1 MRWEDV
7 YKGARLDCVVAEKEY
22 VTMKFVSVL
31 MATLLCATAAQAQQ
45 AIAPNPPALPSYIMG
60 PNWFPTVFKPYQQ
73 TSIRPLVMENSPR
86 LHDLIRND
94 KLRLSMADAL
104 ALAIEN
110 NLEIA
115 VQRFLHPIAE
125 ADVLRAS
132 SGQAARG
139 IQGALLPSGL
149 QQGALG
155 VGVNQFQGAGGIGSA
170 GGISGGG
177 GAVQIPQV
185 GTFDPT
191 VSVNFSLDRN
201 TTPLNTLQV
210 AGVPRVN
217 TTSAAI
223 TTSYTQLFPTGTSF
237 TYNLNGIRQN
247 STQQFLLYNPAV
259 ISRFTVGVNQP
270 LLSGRG
276 TLPNKRF
283 IMVAGNNMHTSDE
296 LLRQQV
302 TATVVQ
308 VENAYWNL
316 AAASEA
322 ILAAQRTLEV
332 AQRLDDDTKARLEVG
347 TVARIE
353 LATTASGVAAAQ
365 RDLIIAKTEFQLQE
379 AQLKRLLSKKID
391 AELDAAGIETTDE
404 LPEPNL
410 RDIPELK
417 MALAAALEERP
428 DLRIAKQDLAN
439 QDISARFTSEE
450 LTPSLHAFSLFA
462 GAGLAGDNSTS
473 SAGAGQ
479 SLYQGFSAQYPE
491 YASGLSMVLPLR
503 NRAAQADN
511 LRARL
516 EQQQLQVSEQ
526 RLKQQVELEVRQA
539 MVNLTQGRAQVEAAN
554 EALKLAGLVLDAE
567 RTKLES
573 GVSTTYNV
581 ILRQRDVAAARQAQI
596 SASVTYAK
604 ALVELHRAT
613 GGTLREN
620 GIDLHDA
627 LTGEITKHPTPP
639 FQSLQK
645 ANTGSN

>member
-1 MRWEDV
+1 
-7 YKGARLDCVVAEKEY
+7 
-22 VTMKFVSVL
+22 
-31 MATLLCATAAQAQQ
+31 
-45 AIAPNPPALPSYIMG
+45 
-60 PNWFPTVFKPYQQ
+60 
-73 TSIRPLVMENSPR
+73 
-86 LHDLIRND
+86 
-94 KLRLSMADAL
+94 
-104 ALAIEN
+104 
-110 NLEIA
+110 
-115 VQRFLHPIAE
+115 
-125 ADVLRAS
+125 
-132 SGQAARG
+132 
-139 IQGALLPSGL
+139 
-149 QQGALG
+149 
-155 VGVNQFQGAGGIGSA
+155 
-170 GGISGGG
+170 
-177 GAVQIPQV
+177 
-185 GTFDPT
+185 
-191 VSVNFSLDRN
+191 
-201 TTPLNTLQV
+201 LQV

-302 TATVVQ
+302 AATVVQ

-332 AQRLDDDTKARLEVG
+332 AQRLDDDTKARLEIG
-347 TVARIE
+347 TVAPIE

-365 RDLIIAKTEFQLQE
+365 RDLIIARTEFQLQE

-479 SLYQGFSAQYPE
+479 SLYQGFSAQFPE

-554 EALKLAGLVLDAE
+554 EALKLAGQVLDAE
-567 RTKLES
+567 RAKLGS

-620 GIDLHDA
+620 GIDLQDA